1 MTQAHRALAA
11 YAAPPPDAEQPA
23 ALIHRYRGLIQRVVR
38 RVAFR
43 IGNPDAADELWSAA
57 ALGLIEAARR
67 YDGSREVKFETF
79 AEHRMRGA
87 VLDELR
93 RNDHLPRRLRTRSE
107 EISRAKAKLSG
118 QLGREAT
125 PEEVAA
131 ELKLDVLEVAN
142 VEMASAP
149 PLPLADALGEP
160 SADTSAEESLAK
172 REAVVAM
179 ADGIATLP
187 ERLQL
192 VLSLYY
198 VEELTLKEI
207 AQVLGVSEPR
217 VCQLHGEAIKKLRE
231 KLSPVP
237 DAPAV
242 P

>member
-11 YAAPPPDAEQPA
+11 YAAPPPDGEQPA
-23 ALIHRYRGLIQRVVR
+23 VLIHRYRGLIQRVVR

-93 RNDHLPRRLRTRSE
+93 RNDHLPRRLRTRAE
-107 EISRAKAKLSG
+107 EISRAKARLSTH
-118 QLGREAT
+118 LGRDAT
-125 PEEVAA
+125 PEEVAS
-131 ELKLDVLEVAN
+131 ELKLDVVEVAN
-142 VEMASAP
+142 VEMVSAP

-160 SADTSAEESLAK
+160 SGESSAEESLAR
-172 REAVVAM
+172 REAVASM

-207 AQVLGVSEPR
+207 SQVLGVSEPR
-217 VCQLHGEAIKKLRE
+217 VCQLHGEAIKKLRAQ
-231 KLSPVP
+231 LTQAP
-237 DAPAV
+237 DAPAA

>member
-23 ALIHRYRGLIQRVVR
+23 ALIQRYRGLIQRVVR

-107 EISRAKAKLSG
+107 EISRAKAKLST
-118 QLGREAT
+118 QLGRDAS
-125 PEEVAA
+125 PEEVAS
-131 ELKLDVLEVAN
+131 ELKLDVTEVAN

-149 PLPLADALGEP
+149 PLPLADALSEP
-160 SADTSAEESLAK
+160 SAETSAEESLSK

-217 VCQLHGEAIKKLRE
+217 VCQLHGEALKKLRE
-231 KLSPVP
+231 KL
-237 DAPAV
+237 APA
-242 P
+242 PEAP

>member
-23 ALIHRYRGLIQRVVR
+23 ALIERYRGLIQRVVR
-38 RVAFR
+38 RMAFR

-107 EISRAKAKLSG
+107 EISRAKAKLST
-118 QLGREAT
+118 QLGRDAS
-125 PEEVAA
+125 PEEVAS
-131 ELKLDVLEVAN
+131 ELKLDVTEVAN

-149 PLPLADALGEP
+149 PLPLADALSEP
-160 SADTSAEESLAK
+160 SSETSAEESLSK

-217 VCQLHGEAIKKLRE
+217 VCQLHGEALKKLRE
-231 KLSPVP
+231 KL
-237 DAPAV
+237 APA
-242 P
+242 PEAP

>member
-1 MTQAHRALAA
+1 MSQAHRALAA
-11 YAAPPPDAEQPA
+11 YAPPPPDAEQPA
-23 ALIHRYRGLIQRVVR
+23 ALIQRYKHLIQRVVR
-38 RVAFR
+38 RMAFR
-43 IGNPDAADELWSAA
+43 LGNPDAADELWSAA

-67 YDGSREVKFETF
+67 FDGTRDVKFETF

-93 RNDHLPRRLRTRSE
+93 RNDHLPRRLRTRAD
-107 EISRAKAKLSG
+107 EISRAKSQLATK
-118 QLGREAT
+118 LGREAS
-125 PEEVAA
+125 PEEVAS
-131 ELKLDVLEVAN
+131 ELKLDISEVAN

-149 PLPLADALGEP
+149 PLPIADAIHEP
-160 SADTSAEESLAK
+160 SPETSAEEALSK

-179 ADGIATLP
+179 TDGIATLP

-231 KLSPVP
+231 ALALAQATA
-237 DAPAV
+237 AP
-242 P
+242 

>member
-1 MTQAHRALAA
+1 MSQAHRALAA

-23 ALIHRYRGLIQRVVR
+23 ALIQRYKHLIQRVVR

-43 IGNPDAADELWSAA
+43 LGNPDAADELWSAA

-67 YDGSREVKFETF
+67 FDGTREVKFETF

-87 VLDELR
+87 VMDELR
-93 RNDHLPRRLRTRSE
+93 RNDHLPRRLRTRSD
-107 EISRAKAKLSG
+107 EISRAKTQLAKK
-118 QLGREAT
+118 LGREAS
-125 PEEVAA
+125 PEEVAS
-131 ELKLDVLEVAN
+131 ELKLDVEEVAN

-149 PLPLADALGEP
+149 PLPLEDALRETSP
-160 SADTSAEESLAK
+160 ETSAEEALSK

-179 ADGIATLP
+179 ADGIATLS

-217 VCQLHGEAIKKLRE
+217 VCQLHGEALKKLRE
-231 KLSPVP
+231 TL
-237 DAPAV
+237 APPQPEAT
-242 P
+242 

>member
-1 MTQAHRALAA
+1 MTQAHRALTA
-11 YAAPPPDAEQPA
+11 YAAPPPDTEQPA
-23 ALIHRYRGLIQRVVR
+23 ALIHRYRSLIQRVVR

-43 IGNPDAADELWSAA
+43 IGNPDAAEELWSAA

-67 YDGSREVKFETF
+67 FDGSREVKFETF

-107 EISRAKAKLSG
+107 EISRAKAQLST
-118 QLGREAT
+118 QLCRDAS
-125 PEEVAA
+125 PEEVASA
-131 ELKLDVLEVAN
+131 LKLDVTEVAN

-149 PLPLADALGEP
+149 PLPLADALSEP
-160 SADTSAEESLAK
+160 SGETSAEESLSK
-172 REAVVAM
+172 REAVEAM
-179 ADGIATLP
+179 ANGIATLP

-217 VCQLHGEAIKKLRE
+217 VCQLHGEALKKLRE
-231 KLSPVP
+231 KLSP
-237 DAPAV
+237 APEGR
-242 P
+242 

>member
-23 ALIHRYRGLIQRVVR
+23 ALIQRYRGLIQRVVR

-107 EISRAKAKLSG
+107 EISRAKTKLSG
-118 QLGREAT
+118 QLGREAS
-125 PEEVAA
+125 PEEVAT
-131 ELKLDVLEVAN
+131 ELKLDVTEVAN

-160 SADTSAEESLAK
+160 SAETSAEESLSK

-217 VCQLHGEAIKKLRE
+217 VCQLHGEALKKLRE
-231 KLSPVP
+231 KLAPAP
-237 DAPAV
+237 DAP
-242 P
+242 

>member
-1 MTQAHRALAA
+1 MTQAHRARSA
-11 YAAPPPDAEQPA
+11 YAAPPPDTEQPA
-23 ALIHRYRGLIQRVVR
+23 ALIHRYRNLIQRVVR

-93 RNDHLPRRLRTRSE
+93 RNDHLPRRLRTRYE
-107 EISRAKAKLSG
+107 EISRAKARLSG
-118 QLGREAT
+118 KLGREAT
-125 PEEVAA
+125 PEEVAS
-131 ELKLDVLEVAN
+131 ELKLDVVEVAN

-149 PLPLADALGEP
+149 PLPLAEALGEP
-160 SADTSAEESLAK
+160 SADSSAEESIAR
-172 REAVVAM
+172 REAVVAV
-179 ADGIATLP
+179 ADGIATLRD
-187 ERLQL
+187 RLQL

-217 VCQLHGEAIKKLRE
+217 VCQLHGEAIRQLRE
-231 KLSPVP
+231 KLASAP
-237 DAPAV
+237 DTPTD